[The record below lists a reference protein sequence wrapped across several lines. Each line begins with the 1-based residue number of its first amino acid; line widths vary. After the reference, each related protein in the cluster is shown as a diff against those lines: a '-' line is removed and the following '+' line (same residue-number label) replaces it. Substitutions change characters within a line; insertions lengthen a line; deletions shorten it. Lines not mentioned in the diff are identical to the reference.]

1 MMEVLGFMQNIGMQ
15 ELLVLLIIILFLFGA
30 KRIPD
35 LARAMG
41 RSVKEFKKGRDE
53 AVDDKDEDD
62 DKKAETADAAKK
74 SEPKA

>member
-1 MMEVLGFMQNIGMQ
+1 MTNMLGFIGNLAPG
-15 ELLVLLIIILFLFGA
+15 EILLLVVVILFLFGA

-53 AVDDKDEDD
+53 PLEDKDEDN
-62 DKKAETADAAKK
+62 ETSDVADATKK
-74 SEPKA
+74 PEPKA